1 MYSRGHENGSDRLP
15 AAGVLTQGDLEL
27 LLVDQPALDEHLAER
42 APWVLAVLH
51 AVFIGENTK
60 KVEKAAPSADRET
73 GSVGMR
79 QAPCVTD
86 CG

>member
-1 MYSRGHENGSDRLP
+1 
-15 AAGVLTQGDLEL
+15 
-27 LLVDQPALDEHLAER
+27 
-42 APWVLAVLH
+42 VLAVLH

-79 QAPCVTD
+79 NAPYVTD